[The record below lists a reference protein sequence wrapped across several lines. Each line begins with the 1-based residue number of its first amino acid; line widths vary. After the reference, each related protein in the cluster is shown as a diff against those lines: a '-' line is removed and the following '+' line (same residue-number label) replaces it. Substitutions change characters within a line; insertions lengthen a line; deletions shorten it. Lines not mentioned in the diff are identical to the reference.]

1 MILPEAACAAV
12 AGCGAAGAGGES
24 GAVPSTDVRPAG
36 GAAGRFSIV
45 GGAMLGVSVDAGRG
59 ALFGAGKGITRRADL
74 TGAGGRRDGG
84 SVSGRGGSTRAHR
97 GAHETGAGATST
109 RDVTGN
115 S

>member
-1 MILPEAACAAV
+1 MIAFNSTTKRPFFASLAVQMILPEAACAAV

-59 ALFGAGKGITRRADL
+59 ALFGA
-74 TGAGGRRDGG
+74 
-84 SVSGRGGSTRAHR
+84 
-97 GAHETGAGATST
+97 
-109 RDVTGN
+109 
-115 S
+115 